1 MKNKR
6 IVEVLGSVILA
17 VSLGITGCTVKIE
30 DDKKTEK
37 SEKETTEETTEETE
51 DPCCCEVDECEI
63 SYCGSCVS
71 FEDDYEF
78 VSTNGELEGQL
89 DYMELA
95 PRCEDINWDA
105 YPDDLTIDDLSV
117 IEDEDMRN
125 LAQECVDCGYVVDD
139 PELDRIYAI
148 SLGDGEYQF
157 TNGFSATYDNGNDFG
172 TVYAYKMN
180 EELFD
185 YFLVQYNGFSNED
198 CTDDG
203 TVIRYGSDSYYVE
216 YNRETGIG
224 MTFISCGGP
233 AIAVG

>member
-71 FEDDYEF
+71 YEDDYEF

-139 PELDRIYAI
+139 PELDALIVAGRASADTEERKSIYKDAMEI
-148 SLGDGEYQF
+148 IMDWGCELPLYQR
-157 TNGFSATYDNGNDFG
+157 
-172 TVYAYKMN
+172 K
-180 EELFD
+180 
-185 YFLVQYNGFSNED
+185 D
-198 CTDDG
+198 CT
-203 TVIRYGSDSYYVE
+203 TVSTQRVVVDSVPHDMTPYWGWYAE
-216 YNRETGIG
+216 IETIE
-224 MTFISCGGP
+224 
-233 AIAVG
+233 AQ